1 MNLTQAD
8 TAQPRSR
15 MRVSWASQHLSGY
28 WKGRD
33 SWIEVFNMANSILCI
48 REVLNDPRA
57 SISVPLLVV
66 MMYINV
72 HATVV
77 RSYYLYSGCWHV
89 REHPPRRRKLRMDR
103 VDLAINVTGSTFG
116 SVVARLPTRISGLEH
131 PFSMFG
137 VGVHLFDHPNG
148 VFKLVGVGKVSLNV
162 FYFPNFTRR

>member
-1 MNLTQAD
+1 MAVPQMVLRTSPSHQASAFVLPATMNFAQAD

-33 SWIEVFNMANSILCI
+33 SWIEVFNMANNILCI
-48 REVLNDPRA
+48 REVPSDPRA

-77 RSYYLYSGCWHV
+77 RSYYLYSDYWHV

-103 VDLAINVTGSTFG
+103 VDLAINVTGSTLA
-116 SVVARLPTRISGLEH
+116 SVVARLPTRISDICLTTPTGCSSWLA
-131 PFSMFG
+131 
-137 VGVHLFDHPNG
+137 
-148 VFKLVGVGKVSLNV
+148 
-162 FYFPNFTRR
+162 